1 MTSNIIKLASKRVGK
16 NKTLP
21 TPLVAVKI
29 TSIRKKVHHV

>member
-16 NKTLP
+16 KTVP
-21 TPLVAVKI
+21 TTQAAVKI